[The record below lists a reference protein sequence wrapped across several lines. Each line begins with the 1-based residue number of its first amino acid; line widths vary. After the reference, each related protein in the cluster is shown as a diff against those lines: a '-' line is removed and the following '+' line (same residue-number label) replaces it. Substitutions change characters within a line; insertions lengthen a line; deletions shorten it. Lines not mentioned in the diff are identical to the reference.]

1 VLTSAF
7 ERKPAEAVLFL
18 PLADRGEAIAVRV
31 SEVTVEEGKINLL
44 VQPLSVPERS
54 ALLSRLRTVP

>member
-1 VLTSAF
+1 
-7 ERKPAEAVLFL
+7 
-18 PLADRGEAIAVRV
+18 VRV